1 MGVCCVGCCFNSSQ
15 NKALEIG
22 LIALNSFSIV
32 LILLSLIVINW
43 KELYG
48 SNLAFF
54 IIMLIICI
62 ICLILS
68 IFIRYWSSIDL
79 LKTSK
84 KTSGTYLCYASI
96 ALGGILYALNVI
108 EEIIFSISF
117 HRANHPCRNF
127 DYTSLFRRISSD
139 YDCKNENKKFSINI
153 IKLKD
158 YFMAYATF
166 SYLEIAV
173 IVKLLI
179 WCVLKT
185 KIKRYSGTSPNIPN
199 VNIQPQNQMYSSPY
213 GGTVVVVQQPYQVQY
228 QQPYYYN
235 QQVQQIQGVSNYS
248 PSNDNFK

>member
-43 KELYG
+43 KELYD

-68 IFIRYWSSIDL
+68 IFIRFWSSIDL

-96 ALGGILYALNVI
+96 ALGCILYALNII
-108 EEIIFSISF
+108 EEIIFSVSF
-117 HRANHPCRNF
+117 HRANHPCSNF
-127 DYTSLFRRISSD
+127 DYTSLFSSD
-139 YDCKNENKKFSINI
+139 EYCKNKNKDFSINI

-179 WCVLKT
+179 WCVLKSR
-185 KIKRYSGTSPNIPN
+185 IKRYSGTSPNIPN
-199 VNIQPQNQMYSSPY
+199 VNIQPINQMYSPY
-213 GGTVVVVQQPYQVQY
+213 GGTAVIVQQPYQVQY
-228 QQPYYYN
+228 QQPYIYN
-235 QQVQQIQGVSNYS
+235 QQVQQIQGVSNYI